1 MFGAF
6 ELGED
11 QGGKSGSGAQFAR
24 SLVGVYLKVT
34 ESPGQSA
41 FQPPVSFVSVHP
53 VGSHGWSGVVGGES
67 ASALPSFLSAK
78 AGDPSIGQ
86 NAENSLLK

>member
-1 MFGAF
+1 MLGPF
-6 ELGED
+6 EVDDD

-24 SLVGVYLKVT
+24 SLEGAYLKVT
-34 ESPGQSA
+34 ESPGQRA
-41 FQPPVSFVSVHP
+41 FQPPVSFDSVHP

-67 ASALPSFLSAK
+67 VSARPSFLSTK
-78 AGDPSIGQ
+78 AGEPSIGQ

>member
-1 MFGAF
+1 MFPPF
-6 ELGED
+6 EMGED

-34 ESPGQSA
+34 ESPGQRA
-41 FQPPVSFVSVHP
+41 FQPPVSSDSVHP
-53 VGSHGWSGVVGGES
+53 VGSHGWCGVVEGES
-67 ASALPSFLSAK
+67 VSARPSFRSTK
-78 AGDPSIGQ
+78 AGEPSIGQ